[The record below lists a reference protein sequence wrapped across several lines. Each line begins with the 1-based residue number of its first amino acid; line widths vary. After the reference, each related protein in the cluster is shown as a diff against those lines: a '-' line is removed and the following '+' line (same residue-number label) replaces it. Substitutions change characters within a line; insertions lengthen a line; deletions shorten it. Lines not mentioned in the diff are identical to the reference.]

1 MPLMHRFLVT
11 CLSIPLLSIVAS
23 AQEAASSPPQVPQE
37 ILQRLLNP
45 GATEQELQEAA
56 KAANQAGMPRQ
67 QIIEA
72 RLIWGLRNQNTTWL
86 VKILPELE
94 VLAANFDPAQSV
106 AFKSGDE
113 IRAFAE
119 YTKSLQAREQGDEA
133 AYKKHMQEAFWLAPS
148 QAQLFAQTLENARR
162 EAKMATIKV
171 DMRLVLATS
180 TGETTTLQDL
190 VAGKKALLMDFW
202 ASWCGPCMQLMPAL
216 KKKAAQLAPHGIVVM
231 GMNKDD
237 DKAEAVSEK
246 VRNEQGIEFPWL
258 VEPTD
263 RPFTRLLEIESIP
276 RMILVSPEGQVL
288 FNGHPQDPAL
298 WTALKKLDDT
308 IQEPGA

>member
-1 MPLMHRFLVT
+1 MHRFLVT